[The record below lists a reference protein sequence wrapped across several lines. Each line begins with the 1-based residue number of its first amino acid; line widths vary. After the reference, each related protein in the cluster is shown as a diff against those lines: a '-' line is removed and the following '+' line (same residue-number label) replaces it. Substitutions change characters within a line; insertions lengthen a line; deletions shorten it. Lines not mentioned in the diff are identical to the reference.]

1 MKNEV
6 KIGAITVA
14 GQPTDDELRALRERG
29 FSTVIN
35 NRMPEEQ
42 PEPEASKV
50 PAGIS
55 YRQIPFTSATLS
67 RHEIEETRAALASA
81 SGDVLMH

>member
-14 GQPTDDELRALRERG
+14 GQPTDDELRTLGERG
-29 FSTVIN
+29 FTAVIN
-35 NRMPEEQ
+35 NRMPDEQ
-42 PEPEASKV
+42 SEPEAAKV

-55 YRQIPFTSATLS
+55 YEQIPFTGATLS
-67 RHEIEETRAALASA
+67 RQEIERTRAALSSA
-81 SGDVLMH
+81 SGDVLIH